1 MLILILIGVQ
11 YLRKAD
17 FSFEKGLSRQN
28 HSSWGSLHPVKKS
41 LPVKFPV
48 GWGNLTPPPTPY
60 RYLDNPAI
68 SDNGKLSGDA
78 FADPIIPF

>member
-1 MLILILIGVQ
+1 MLILILIGAQ

-17 FSFEKGLSRQN
+17 FSFEKRLDRQN
-28 HSSWGSLHPVKKS
+28 YSSWGSLHPVKK
-41 LPVKFPV
+41 FPPSKISSEV
-48 GWGNLTPPPTPY
+48 GEPNLSPNPY

>member
-28 HSSWGSLHPVKKS
+28 HSS
-41 LPVKFPV
+41 
-48 GWGNLTPPPTPY
+48 
-60 RYLDNPAI
+60 
-68 SDNGKLSGDA
+68 
-78 FADPIIPF
+78 